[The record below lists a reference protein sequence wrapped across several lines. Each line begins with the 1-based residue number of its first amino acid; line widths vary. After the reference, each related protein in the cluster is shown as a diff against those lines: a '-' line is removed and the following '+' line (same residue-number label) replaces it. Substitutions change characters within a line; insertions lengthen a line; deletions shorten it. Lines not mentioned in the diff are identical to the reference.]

1 MNHTKKFMQSLG
13 AIATA
18 TILLT
23 AIQACSENNN
33 EPPAPTDTKDTALR
47 ASPRLFY
54 RRRHRCSQ

>member
-33 EPPAPTDTKDTALR
+33 EPPAPTDTKDTALQ
-47 ASPRLFY
+47 AAITHTSTMP
-54 RRRHRCSQ
+54 